1 MEQIEEATIQIDK
14 KTTTGSRLALI
25 LIDNA
30 LELSIWEKI
39 NSKYSIDNEDYEEV
53 ISGKFRAQLLK
64 DYEYFNNK
72 TNFLVSE
79 GMITQ
84 KEKEIYDTCH
94 FFRNEVYHQ
103 NIIRELI
110 INDLAKIY
118 LKACCNVIVKLFDSS
133 FYIFDYMKP
142 VPEILTKYEIV
153 NSYGILKDDKIDKAV
168 NTFFNTRVCSPL
180 QFSQTLA
187 LDINKRIEKVRE
199 DINYVEHYI
208 EPASTNI
215 EPASTNIEQ
224 ASTNIEP
231 ASTNIEPAS
240 TTPLTFEKEK
250 SSLESFS
257 RRANQ
262 LKRKNDTSNA
272 LTRYYN
278 IDKDL
283 IPIEFSTNFISDM
296 LSREM
301 EFRYEQYRDE
311 RYLEMNDLQ

>member
-39 NSKYSIDNEDYEEV
+39 NSKYSIDNEDYEEI

-84 KEKEIYDTCH
+84 KEKDVYDKCH

-118 LKACCNVIVKLFDSS
+118 LKACCNVILKLFDSS
-133 FYIFDYMKP
+133 FYMFNYTKP
-142 VPEILTKYEIV
+142 VPEILTKYEII
-153 NSYGILKDDKIDKAV
+153 NSHGILKDGKIDEAV

-187 LDINKRIEKVRE
+187 LDINKRIEKVRD
-199 DINYVEHYI
+199 DIDYI
-208 EPASTNI
+208 ES
-215 EPASTNIEQ
+215 
-224 ASTNIEP
+224 
-231 ASTNIEPAS
+231 AS
-240 TTPLTFEKEK
+240 TTPGTFEKEK
-250 SSLESFS
+250 RSLESFS
-257 RRANQ
+257 RRSNQ
-262 LKRKNDTSNA
+262 LERKNDISNA
-272 LTRYYN
+272 LTRYYD
-278 IDKDL
+278 IDKGL
-283 IPIEFSTNFISDM
+283 ISIEFSTNFISGM

-301 EFRYEQYRDE
+301 ELRYDQYRDD